1 MRLLVALGF
10 ILMVSSANAEIRPG
24 FMADFSIGRSQ
35 YSTDS
40 EPDAAFSAQLAYQIN
55 THFAI
60 EGQFVGLG
68 LVTPMFA
75 GWFEEKV
82 KYTPESYYGISL
94 VGNLPLNERF
104 DLYAKLG
111 VGRTLFSSS
120 QKKYADYSE
129 TDTNLGAG
137 TRMRLGQ
144 NWSMKFEGQYF
155 NKAKVSTWLLGVG
168 YHF

>member
-10 ILMVSSANAEIRPG
+10 ILMASSANAKIRPG
-24 FMADFSIGRSQ
+24 FMTDFSVGRSQ
-35 YSTDS
+35 YTGES
-40 EPDAAFSAQLAYQIN
+40 ELDVAFSAQLAYQIN
-55 THFAI
+55 ANLAI

-68 LVTPMFA
+68 LVTPIFA

-129 TDTNLGAG
+129 TDTNFGAG
-137 TRMRLGQ
+137 TRMRLGK

-155 NKAKVSTWLLGVG
+155 NKAKVTTWLLGVG

>member
-1 MRLLVALGF
+1 MRVFAALGF
-10 ILMVSSANAEIRPG
+10 LLIAASASAEIRPG
-24 FMADFSIGRSQ
+24 FMADLSIGRSQ

-40 EPDAAFSAQLAYQIN
+40 DLDAAFSAQLAYQIN
-55 THFAI
+55 ANFAI

-82 KYTPESYYGISL
+82 KYTPENHYGISL
-94 VGNLPLNERF
+94 VSNLPLNERF

-111 VGRTLFSSS
+111 LGRTQFISS
-120 QKKYADYSE
+120 QKRYADYSE
-129 TDTNLGAG
+129 TDTNFGAG

-155 NKAKVSTWLLGVG
+155 NKAKVTTWLLGVG